1 MISTGF
7 GITVDDNNEPRISLM
22 GAPDGNV
29 TYLSAVH
36 PLKCVRSILEQRLG
50 IVALGRRQ

>member
-7 GITVDDNNEPRISLM
+7 GITIYDNNEPRISLM

-29 TYLSAVH
+29 TYLSAAH

-50 IVALGRRQ
+50 IAALGRRQ